1 MSHKFTWAEVSGG
14 PNALI
19 PAFKLAASK
28 QRISLDAC
36 VAVASGIA
44 QALARTTLANVIEP
58 QLQEC
63 KEAYE
68 VVNGAYDG
76 SVGDEWE
83 SGADDATEGIL
94 TEYEKSLSANWMG
107 VNCVDVHMQD
117 EDYVSRITGGFVN
130 DAMAELLH
138 DGSEKPDDPD
148 TRVKTHAKILSA
160 CGVVKSDLVPFCHR
174 EAVDVITE
182 EDSDVLQAAHA
193 AATLQETPMD
203 ANLIY
208 NAVYEN
214 FEGNIDLDEVT
225 AHFDNAVD
233 SDAGLSLSGL
243 TMLGLTADVVPTL
256 RAMIADEDGD
266 VLKAGAEFAFM
277 VSMAPYAVTAVET
290 HGSAELDKDAEF
302 LRSQGIDP
310 GPTLQALE
318 LAPPVMPAITVA
330 PPAVVPPRALNRPPV
345 NGELPARAI
354 MLLRQYIKMKDE
366 DMAAIVGVSRQTY
379 INYEKGKAKLVL
391 NDAQR
396 DALVV
401 VCNDYMTAL
410 REALTLIEGV

>member
-19 PAFKLAASK
+19 PAFKFAASK

-44 QALARTTLANVIEP
+44 QMLARTTLANVIEP
-58 QLQEC
+58 QLEEC
-63 KEAYE
+63 KDAYE
-68 VVNGAYDG
+68 IVNGAYDG

-117 EDYVSRITGGFVN
+117 EDYVSRITSGFVN

-214 FEGNIDLDEVT
+214 FEGAIDLDEVT

-243 TMLGLTADVVPTL
+243 TMLGLTADAVPTL
-256 RAMIADEDGD
+256 RAMIADEGGD

-290 HGSAELDKDAEF
+290 DDASEPEEDEAALLASMGLTPDAPLPVSA
-302 LRSQGIDP
+302 
-310 GPTLQALE
+310 
-318 LAPPVMPAITVA
+318 PVAGLPAITVA

-354 MLLRQYIKMKDE
+354 VLLRQYIKMKDE

>member
-14 PNALI
+14 PNTLI
-19 PAFKLAASK
+19 PAFKLAAAK
-28 QRISLDAC
+28 RRIDLDAC

-44 QALARTTLANVIEP
+44 QMLARTTLANVIEP
-58 QLQEC
+58 QLEEC

-68 VVNGAYDG
+68 IVNGAYDG

-94 TEYEKSLSANWMG
+94 TEYEKSLSASWMG

-182 EDSDVLQAAHA
+182 EDSEALQTAHA
-193 AATLQETPMD
+193 AATAQEAISMEH
-203 ANLIY
+203 IY
-208 NAVYEN
+208 NAVQAA
-214 FEGNIDLDEVT
+214 IDDGTVTESEV
-225 AHFDNAVD
+225 AGLFDNASD
-233 SDAGLSLSGL
+233 SDDGLALSGVML
-243 TMLGLTADVVPTL
+243 LGLDQSAIPAL
-256 RAMIADEDGD
+256 RAYAREQGNDAPD
-266 VLKAGAEFAFM
+266 EFAFM

-290 HGSAELDKDAEF
+290 DGSAELDEDAEF